1 MEEEEEDLP
10 PEAFEIICHVC
21 SGSGESPWGPV
32 GMETCWKCHGQGIL
46 PQEEEFEAWERYPR

>member
-1 MEEEEEDLP
+1 MEEEEDLP

-46 PQEEEFEAWERYPR
+46 PQEEEFEA